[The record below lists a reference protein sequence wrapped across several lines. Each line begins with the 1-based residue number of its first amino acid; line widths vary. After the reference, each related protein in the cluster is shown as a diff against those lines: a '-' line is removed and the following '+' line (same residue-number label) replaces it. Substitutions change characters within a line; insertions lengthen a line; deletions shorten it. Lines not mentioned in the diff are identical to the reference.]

1 MIIKNIWQKIKN
13 YFHQEKKQCF
23 TCKKDLPLSRFSHD
37 YRNYRR
43 HSDKDRC
50 KVCVNCE
57 RDKALAQKSI
67 IRFNNVTGKFWVIPF
82 NNNREI
88 ENYFRYERRKARG
101 PR

>member
-1 MIIKNIWQKIKN
+1 MIIKNFLKN
-13 YFHQEKKQCF
+13 ITIFRKEDTKACF

-43 HSDKDRC
+43 DSDKDRC

-57 RDKALAQKSI
+57 EKKALAQKSI